1 MVEQLQLEL
10 QQDIKTTQRILQKDQ
25 EQLSAEIARGNKK
38 MDELDKKITEL
49 QFEMDISITATF
61 FDALLFCFC
70 IDIFCV
76 IGGLSYPGCKLN
88 PNFTF

>member
-1 MVEQLQLEL
+1 MNYWVDTSSNDSVYSVKLEINCVNCTVLMSIEQY
-10 QQDIKTTQRILQKDQ
+10 INYV
-25 EQLSAEIARGNKK
+25 S
-38 MDELDKKITEL
+38 
-49 QFEMDISITATF
+49 TATF

-88 PNFTF
+88 PNSKF